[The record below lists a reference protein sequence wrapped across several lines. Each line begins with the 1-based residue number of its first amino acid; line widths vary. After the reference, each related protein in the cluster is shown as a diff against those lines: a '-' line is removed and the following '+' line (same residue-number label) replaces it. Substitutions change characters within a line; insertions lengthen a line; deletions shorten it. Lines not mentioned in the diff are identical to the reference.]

1 MAKQKILEWYEYDE
15 AEQQLEIL
23 SSHIGLARH
32 DLLKYEDKLSP
43 ISIRAIKNELTRLD
57 MYREDIVEMLNAGEH
72 PEQGGLDLE

>member
-1 MAKQKILEWYEYDE
+1 VAEQQTLEWYEYNE
-15 AEQQLEIL
+15 AEQQLEVL

-57 MYREDIVEMLNAGEH
+57 MYREDIVEMLDTGEH
-72 PEQGGLDLE
+72 PNQGGLTLE

>member
-72 PEQGGLDLE
+72 PEQGGLNLE

>member
-1 MAKQKILEWYEYDE
+1 MAEQKILEWYEYDE

-72 PEQGGLDLE
+72 PEQGGLNLE